1 MVMEEMVALPASEP
15 SSALLPAFDAPA
27 TDRIWLVAA
36 HGGAGCS
43 TIYASS
49 PDLYADAGRALP
61 VSVDPGHPSRIVLCS
76 MCTSPGLESL
86 QALVREWREGRFGA
100 SALMGLAV
108 TGCRRRTPRVLVRSR
123 RLVCSVVDRRRSFPL
138 PFIPDTDIDGVPE
151 KFPHAY
157 SHMSKALSSLDAM
170 AVPFTANQPDY
181 RSEGEQQ

>member
-1 MVMEEMVALPASEP
+1 MDEMAALPTSEP
-15 SSALLPAFDAPA
+15 SSALLPAFEAPA

-49 PDLYADAGRALP
+49 PDQYADAGRALP
-61 VSVDPGHPSRIVLCS
+61 VSVDPENPSRIVLCS

-108 TGCRRRTPRVLVRSR
+108 TACRRRTPRVLVRSR
-123 RLVCSVVDRRRSFPL
+123 RLVCSVVERRRSFPL

-151 KFPHAY
+151 KFPRAY
-157 SHMSKALSSLDAM
+157 LHMSKALSSLTAM
-170 AVPFTANQPDY
+170 ALPSSANQPVN
-181 RSEGEQQ
+181 R